1 MIITGLVF
9 KSTVMFGTGQERE
22 ARTRWKEDAG
32 TRSGIFQI
40 RDSGSSSIIEPG
52 SRNLQPL
59 MAGGKEYELR
69 AALCPAQQLSTH

>member
-1 MIITGLVF
+1 
-9 KSTVMFGTGQERE
+9 MFGTGQERE